1 MLTLPK
7 IYAITDRTI
16 SNLSHS
22 EQVRQ
27 LANGGIGLIQ
37 VREKHQAPA
46 QWIEDAVNAR
56 RIAREM
62 GAVLIVNDRVDIA
75 MVVEADGVHLGQTD
89 IPAVAARGLLGP
101 EKIIGLSTHTIEQA
115 RAAMLQPVDYI
126 AFGPIFATA
135 TKTDPDKVTGLDQ
148 LREVR
153 AIVGK
158 MPLVAIGGI
167 DDSNAGMVLA
177 AGADSVAVI
186 SCLLRN
192 DRSIADSSCDLMR
205 SIAKQS

>member
-7 IYAITDRTI
+7 VYAITDRLI
-16 SNLSHS
+16 SNLTHS

-27 LANGGIGLIQ
+27 LADGGISLIQ
-37 VREKHQAPA
+37 LREKHLAPA
-46 QWIEDAVNAR
+46 EWIDDAASAR
-56 RIAREM
+56 KIAREM
-62 GAVLIVNDRVDIA
+62 EAILIVNDRVDMAIA
-75 MVVEADGVHLGQTD
+75 IDADGVHLGQTD
-89 IPAVAARGLLGP
+89 IPAEAARKLLGP
-101 EKIIGLSTHTIEQA
+101 KKIIGLSTHTLEQVRFA
-115 RAAMLQPVDYI
+115 ISQPIDYI
-126 AFGPIFATA
+126 AFGPIFETR
-135 TKTDPDKVTGLDQ
+135 TKSDADEVTGIDR

-153 AIVGK
+153 AIVGE

-167 DDSNAGMVLA
+167 DHSNAREVIA

-192 DRSIADSSCDLMR
+192 DRSIADSSREFVR